1 MVQTL
6 FQSPLAANVRVVNP
20 DGTPTGEF
28 LRKWQ
33 QQVAVNSTITVFQTA
48 GDVSSVLDLIG
59 ASPGSLLL
67 RTTSW
72 IALATANDATR
83 FLNGAA
89 TPAYVQ
95 VKDSDLATSDI
106 TTNNVSIT
114 KHGFAPKLPNNATLF
129 LNGVGGYTVP
139 PGANGII
146 RVISGTSDTPTVAD
160 AGYYLR
166 CTSASAT
173 TITIPPNAAQAFAI
187 KDVMV
192 VEQGGAGAVTI
203 VPGAGVTI
211 NTPRGSYTV
220 ALQYGVIQIK
230 KIGINEWTLLG
241 DLGGSGCGGGGGG
254 SGNPLLGWFV

>member
-1 MVQTL
+1 MAQTL
-6 FQSPLAANVRVVNP
+6 FQSPLAANVRIVNS

-33 QQVAVNSTITVFQTA
+33 QQVAVNSTITVFTTA
-48 GDVSSVLDLIG
+48 AEVSSVLDLIG

-72 IALATANDATR
+72 TALATANDATR

-89 TPAYVQ
+89 TPTYAQ
-95 VKDSDLATSDI
+95 VKDSDLSTSDI
-106 TTNNVSIT
+106 TTNNVSTT
-114 KHGFAPKLPNNATLF
+114 KHGFVPKLPNNATLF
-129 LNGVGGYTVP
+129 LNGVGSYAVP
-139 PGANGII
+139 PGASGII

-173 TITIPPNAAQAFAI
+173 VITIPPNSTQPFAI
-187 KDVMV
+187 KDVMAI
-192 VEQGGAGAVTI
+192 EQGGAGAVTI
-203 VPGAGVTI
+203 APGAGVTL
-211 NTPRGSYTV
+211 NTPRGSLTI

-230 KIGINEWTLLG
+230 KVGTNEWTLLG
-241 DLGGSGCGGGGGG
+241 DLGGGGGGGG